1 MLGVRGLGGRSKTI
15 RRRVLKAGVVAAA
28 LLPVAHLVRRYLA
41 DDLGANPIE
50 TITHT
55 TGDWAL
61 RFLLLTLAVTPL
73 RRLTGWNALVS
84 YRRSLGLLAFFYA
97 SLHLS
102 TYVGLDYFFDW
113 EAIVENVAERPFVT
127 AGFTAF
133 LCMLPLALTS
143 TRGWIRRLGRRW
155 AELHRLVYLAGVAAV
170 VHYWW
175 LVKKDV
181 RTPLLYGGILLLLL
195 GARVLFRVVDGAP
208 ARARRAARET
218 ASAA

>member
-1 MLGVRGLGGRSKTI
+1 MLRKRI
-15 RRRVLKAGVVAAA
+15 LKAGLIGVA
-28 LLPVAHLVRRYLA
+28 LLPVAGLVRRYFT

-73 RRLTGWNALVS
+73 RRLSGLNAFIA
-84 YRRSLGLLAFFYA
+84 YRRALGLLAFFYA
-97 SLHLS
+97 SLHLLA
-102 TYVGLDYFFDW
+102 YVGLDYFFDW
-113 EAIVENVAERPFVT
+113 HAIVENVAERPFVT
-127 AGFTAF
+127 AGFAGF

-155 AELHRLVYLAGVAAV
+155 ADLHRLVYIAGLAGV

-181 RTPLLYGGILLLLL
+181 RMPLIYAGGLAVLL
-195 GARVLFRVVDGAP
+195 GARVVFRVVDRTAAGA
-208 ARARRAARET
+208 RHARREP
-218 ASAA
+218 ASAI